1 MSKVLKHAAVLVLT
15 LIILLTTVL
24 VCSAEQQMIEVDLN
38 GTDLTISL
46 NGKAISFP
54 DQKPYLS
61 DGRALVPVRFI
72 SEALGAQVKWNDPQV
87 NIAIHDKLIVLKM
100 GSSTATVNN
109 SAMDLGAPVVISGER
124 VMAPLGFVRQ
134 VLGTEI
140 KWRPIEG
147 SEQGDNN
154 GTPRILR
161 VASETTYPPFEF
173 VQNGQYVG
181 YDMDLIRAIGEIEG
195 YEVSVIPMGFDQ
207 LIPALQSNQADCA
220 ISAMSITTPRQQVV
234 DFSEPY
240 FTDGVAISVCQDN
253 QTIMGMEDVPGKKLG
268 AEVGTLGLEL
278 CNDIKNKEPKTVVKV
293 FDSLGEALTELEQ
306 GGVDAVISDW
316 ALTQY
321 YINTKGTTLKTLED
335 TFQPK
340 TNEQYGILV
349 KKGNSSLHDII
360 NDGLKKLKA
369 DGSVD
374 QLQEKWFGD
383 TWAIQ

>member
-1 MSKVLKHAAVLVLT
+1 MPKTLKYATVIALTLVL
-15 LIILLTTVL
+15 LLTPFL
-24 VCSAEQQMIEVDLN
+24 VCSAAQQTIEVGLN
-38 GTDLTISL
+38 GTEISIYID
-46 NGKAISFP
+46 GKAIDFP

-72 SEALGAQVKWNDPQV
+72 SEALGAQVKWNDPQI
-87 NIAIHDKLIVLKM
+87 NIEAQDKSIVLKVD
-100 GSSTATVNN
+100 SPDATINN
-109 SAMDLGAPVVISGER
+109 SAIGLGAPVVISGER
-124 VMAPLGFVRQ
+124 VMVPLGFVKQ
-134 VLGTEI
+134 VLGYEI
-140 KWRPIEG
+140 KWLPNEG
-147 SEQGDNN
+147 SEQANN
-154 GTPRILR
+154 GAPKILR
-161 VASETTYPPFEF
+161 VESETTYAPFEF

-195 YEVSVIPMGFDQ
+195 YEISIIPMGFDQ

-220 ISAMSITTPRQQVV
+220 ISAMSITIPRQQVV

-240 FTDGVAISVCQDN
+240 FTDGVVVSVRQDN
-253 QTIMGMEDVPGKKLG
+253 QTIMGMEDMPGKKLG

-278 CNDIKNKEPKTVVKV
+278 CNDIKNKDAQTVIKV

-321 YINTKGTTLKTLED
+321 YINTRETTLKTLEG

-349 KKGNSSLHDII
+349 KKGNSSLCDII
-360 NDGLKKLKA
+360 DDGLKKLKA
-369 DGSVD
+369 DGTMD

-383 TWAIQ
+383 VQAIS

>member
-1 MSKVLKHAAVLVLT
+1 MTKVLKHAAVLVFT
-15 LIILLTTVL
+15 LVILLTPVL
-24 VCSAEQQMIEVDLN
+24 VCSAEQQMIEVDLD
-38 GTDLTISL
+38 GTNITVSL
-46 NGKAISFP
+46 NGQAIRFP

-72 SEALGAQVKWNDPQV
+72 SEALGAQVKWNAPQV
-87 NIAIHDKLIVLKM
+87 NIETHDQSIVLKV

-124 VMAPLGFVRQ
+124 VMVPLGFVRQ
-134 VLGTEI
+134 VLGSEI

-147 SEQGDNN
+147 SEQADNN
-154 GTPRILR
+154 GAPKTLR

-181 YDMDLIRAIGEIEG
+181 YDMDLICAIGEIEG
-195 YEVSVIPMGFDQ
+195 YDISIIPIGFDQ
-207 LIPALQSNQADCA
+207 LIPTLQNNQTDCA
-220 ISAMSITTPRQQVV
+220 ISAMSITLPRQQVV

-240 FTDGVAISVCQDN
+240 FTDGVAISVRRDN
-253 QTIMGMEDVPGKKLG
+253 QTIMGLEDLQGKKLG
-268 AEVGTLGLEL
+268 AEIGTLGLEL
-278 CNDIKNKEPKTVVKV
+278 CNEIKNKEPKTVVKV

-306 GGVDAVISDW
+306 GGADAVISDW

-321 YINTKGTTLKTLED
+321 YINTKGTTLKTLAD

-349 KKGNSSLHDII
+349 KKGNSSLRDII

-369 DGSVD
+369 DGTMD
-374 QLQEKWFGD
+374 QMQEKWFGD
-383 TWAIQ
+383 TQAIQ